1 MEDVM
6 SISSHTQQPSI
17 ETGYN
22 PLPAATEGDHW
33 IEPLRDGTP
42 VLIRPLRATD
52 RQLETDFIRALSLKS
67 RRQRF
72 LCDFKEPSQA
82 LVDQMMNIDYEK
94 RMAFIALIHHNGKL
108 REIGVSR
115 YCATTDQNHCECA
128 VTVADDWQN
137 RGLGTLLMKHLVD
150 EARRQGF
157 KSMISVDSA
166 SNHAMRDLARYLGF
180 SRQLDPADPTQA
192 IHTLDL

>member
-1 MEDVM
+1 MT
-6 SISSHTQQPSI
+6 ISSHTQQPST
-17 ETGYN
+17 ETGYA
-22 PLPAATEGDHW
+22 PFPATTEGDYW

-52 RQLETDFIRALSLKS
+52 RQLETDFIHTLSLKS
-67 RRQRF
+67 RHQRF
-72 LCDFKEPSQA
+72 LCHFKEPSEA
-82 LVDQMMNIDYEK
+82 LIDQMMNIDYEK
-94 RMAFIALIHHNGKL
+94 RMAFVALIHDNGKL

-115 YCATTDQNHCECA
+115 YCATTEQKHCECA

-137 RGLGTLLMKHLVD
+137 RGLGTLLMQRLID

-166 SNHAMRDLARYLGF
+166 SNHAMRDLAKYLGF
-180 SRQLDPADPTQA
+180 WRQLDPADPTQA